1 VTDPDRWPNEEETP
15 LFFAVIE
22 PKENAT
28 VPLHTQNKDDDTP
41 GPDIWEGRHPG
52 TVHFK
57 EMFAYNHLATDRLAD
72 VSRRCADLAYVMVAD
87 LPDGPEL
94 TAGLRALWE
103 AKNCF
108 VIQAARFSGVDHGKN
123 KG

>member
-1 VTDPDRWPNEEETP
+1 MTSAAWPTEEETP

-22 PKENAT
+22 PKET
-28 VPLHTQNKDDDTP
+28 PVPLHTQAEENDVP
-41 GPDIWEGRHPG
+41 APDIWDGRHPG

-57 EMFAYNHLATDRLAD
+57 EMFAYDHLATDRLAE

-108 VIQAARFSGVDHGKN
+108 VIQAARFSGVEHGKN